1 MIAIRKINKEDN
13 EALALII
20 RSAFDELG
28 APKQGTVY
36 DDPTTDNLYQAFIAT
51 DRAALWVAEEDGRV
65 IGCCGVYPTPGLP
78 QGWCEIVKFYVDN
91 QTRGK
96 GAGRML
102 FLKSLES
109 AKEMGYQTAYL
120 ETFTAFANA
129 VGMYRRLG
137 FNDLKQQ
144 MGNSGHLATNIW
156 MIKEL

>member
-1 MIAIRKINKEDN
+1 MITIRKINEEDN
-13 EALALII
+13 ETLALII
-20 RSAFDELG
+20 RSAFDELE

-36 DDPTTDNLYQAFIAT
+36 DDPTTDHLYQAFIAI
-51 DRAALWVAEEDGRV
+51 DRAILWVAEEDGRV

-91 QTRGK
+91 QARGK

-129 VGMYRRLG
+129 AGMYRRLG

-144 MGNSGHLATNIW
+144 MGNSGHVATNIW